1 MYDLS
6 GQGWEL
12 NSTANDPQNGPQMIL
27 DLKWSRY
34 CTEPTTNLDRFVTK
48 NCKRLVYDIRKL
60 KQRRRRRQ
68 RERQKS
74 NWFRSAKQQLCT
86 CIMLFCTFLCR
97 QCTTTT
103 WNCLIPRFSEDVN
116 TVNTRQRLSF
126 SFPELRYSLF
136 EFNSRENCQHLTKG
150 TRWNKRDKV
159 WCSAT
164 SLIKPGRFRSR
175 RRLCWLNSLLYIT
188 AVTSHFAPCSYLV
201 PYFRVI

>member
-6 GQGWEL
+6 EQGWEL

-27 DLKWSRY
+27 DLKWLRY

-74 NWFRSAKQQLCT
+74 NWFRLAKQQLCT
-86 CIMLFCTFLCR
+86 CITLFCTFLCR

-136 EFNSRENCQHLTKG
+136 EFNSRKYCQHLTKG

-159 WCSAT
+159 SCSAT

-188 AVTSHFAPCSYLV
+188 AVTSHFAPV
-201 PYFRVI
+201 T

>member
-74 NWFRSAKQQLCT
+74 NWFRMAKQQLCT

-103 WNCLIPRFSEDVN
+103 WNCLISRFSEAE
-116 TVNTRQRLSF
+116 NTRQRLSI

-136 EFNSRENCQHLTKG
+136 EFNSRENCQHLMKG

-159 WCSAT
+159 LCSAT
-164 SLIKPGRFRSR
+164 SLIKRGRFRSR
-175 RRLCWLNSLLYIT
+175 RRRCWLNSLLYIT
-188 AVTSHFAPCSYLV
+188 AVTRGHFAPV
-201 PYFRVI
+201 T

>member
-1 MYDLS
+1 MFAFIWQSIKWLGIIAIKTARTHTHFLSDVLVAVASLDLKSLTSWLLKEGENSSTYDLS
-6 GQGWEL
+6 GQGREL
-12 NSTANDPQNGPQMIL
+12 YSTANDPQNGPQMIL

-74 NWFRSAKQQLCT
+74 NWFRLAKQQLCT

-103 WNCLIPRFSEDVN
+103 WI
-116 TVNTRQRLSF
+116 
-126 SFPELRYSLF
+126 
-136 EFNSRENCQHLTKG
+136 
-150 TRWNKRDKV
+150 
-159 WCSAT
+159 A
-164 SLIKPGRFRSR
+164 
-175 RRLCWLNSLLYIT
+175 
-188 AVTSHFAPCSYLV
+188 
-201 PYFRVI
+201 

>member
-74 NWFRSAKQQLCT
+74 NWFWLAKQQLCT

-103 WNCLIPRFSEDVN
+103 WNCLISRFSEDVN
-116 TVNTRQRLSF
+116 TRQGLSI
-126 SFPELRYSLF
+126 SFPEFWCSLL
-136 EFNSRENCQHLTKG
+136 EFNSIKYCQHLA
-150 TRWNKRDKV
+150 KR
-159 WCSAT
+159 
-164 SLIKPGRFRSR
+164 
-175 RRLCWLNSLLYIT
+175 NEME
-188 AVTSHFAPCSYLV
+188 
-201 PYFRVI
+201 

>member
-34 CTEPTTNLDRFVTK
+34 CTEPTTNLDRIVIK

-68 RERQKS
+68 RERQKG
-74 NWFRSAKQQLCT
+74 NWFRLAKQQLCT

-97 QCTTTT
+97 QCKTTT
-103 WNCLIPRFSEDVN
+103 WNCLISRFSEAE
-116 TVNTRQRLSF
+116 NTRQRLSI

-136 EFNSRENCQHLTKG
+136 EFNSRENCQHLMKG

-159 WCSAT
+159 WSSAT
-164 SLIKPGRFRSR
+164 SLFKWRFRSR
-175 RRLCWLNSLLYIT
+175 RRRCWLNSLLYIT
-188 AVTSHFAPCSYLV
+188 ALNGHFAPV
-201 PYFRVI
+201 T